1 MDNIKLKNNEFQVIV
16 IGAGHAG
23 CEAALASA
31 RAGVKTL
38 LLTINLDTIAALP
51 CNPSVGGQGKGQLVR
66 EIDALGGEMGIV
78 ADETSIQRRRL
89 NTRKGMAVQSNRFQS
104 DKNGYIRRMTQS
116 LMLQP
121 NLKLLQAMATDLHFE
136 NGEIAGVVTVSGE
149 IFYAPVV
156 VLTTGT
162 FLRGKI
168 HIGEI
173 SFSAGRAGEP
183 AADALGSSIERIG
196 LPVMRFK
203 TGTPPRVDINTV
215 NFEGLEIQVTDPDTA
230 PFSLWSGESEFKP
243 RPCYLTRTNT
253 ETHRIIK
260 DNFSRSALFS
270 GNIKGTGTRYCP
282 SIEDKISK
290 YPDKE
295 SHKVFLE
302 PEGCYSHELYLQG
315 MSTSL
320 PEEVQE
326 AYVNTIKGLENARI
340 TRPGYAIEYDIVD
353 PGDLYPTLMSK
364 SIKNLFLAG
373 QINGT
378 SGYEEAAAQG
388 ILAGIN
394 AAAVVNGKKPLI
406 LDADSSYLGL
416 MVQEITTSGLKEPY
430 RVFTSRSPFRLNL
443 RMSNAEARLSEIAYS
458 FGVMPE
464 NKMAVIREREAKI
477 ENIRQKLVEYTLTPT
492 RLKEL
497 YPELANPVPASRV
510 TLAQLLKRSE
520 VDIHLFKDLIPEIN
534 TLDGMASTEVEAQIK
549 YEGYLAQQQKEFEL
563 RESMEKI
570 VLDDSFFN
578 ELPPALT
585 YEAKMKILAVRPHT
599 IGDLAHIPGVRASD
613 VAVTAMTVRKRM
625 KNDKNQ

>member
-1 MDNIKLKNNEFQVIV
+1 MCNNSSKKNEFQVIV
-16 IGAGHAG
+16 VGAGHAG

-121 NLKLLQAMATDLHFE
+121 NLKLLQAMATDLYFE
-136 NGEIAGVVTVSGE
+136 KGEISGVVTVSGE

-156 VLTTGT
+156 ILTTGT

-203 TGTPPRVDINTV
+203 TGTPPRIDANTV
-215 NFEGLEIQVTDPDTA
+215 NFDGLEIQVSDPDTA
-230 PFSLWSGESEFKP
+230 PFSLWSGESEFESK
-243 RPCYLTRTNT
+243 PCYLTRTNP
-253 ETHRIIK
+253 ETHRIIRE
-260 DNFSRSALFS
+260 NFNRSALFS

-282 SIEDKISK
+282 SIEDKLSK
-290 YPDKE
+290 YPDKD

-302 PEGCYSHELYLQG
+302 PEGYYSHEIYLQG

-320 PEEVQE
+320 PEEIQE

-378 SGYEEAAAQG
+378 SGYEEAGAQG

-394 AAAVVNGKKPLI
+394 AAAIIKGKKPLI

-443 RMSNAEARLSEIAYS
+443 RMSNAEERLSEIAYS
-458 FGVMPE
+458 FDVMPE
-464 NKMAVIREREAKI
+464 EKIKIIRERASKM
-477 ENIRQKLVEYTLTPT
+477 NRVHQNLLDYTLTPT
-492 RLKEL
+492 KLKEL
-497 YPELANPVPASRV
+497 YPELANPLPASSV
-510 TLAQLLKRSE
+510 TLAQLLKRS
-520 VDIHLFKDLIPEIN
+520 DINLFKFKDLIPEISN
-534 TLDGMASTEVEAQIK
+534 LDSMAATEVEAQIK
-549 YEGYLAQQQKEFEL
+549 YEGYLAQQKKEFEL

-570 VLDDSFFN
+570 VLDESFF
-578 ELPPALT
+578 EDLPTALT

-613 VAVTAMTVRKRM
+613 VAVTAMTIRKRM
-625 KNDKNQ
+625 RNASNQ

>member
-1 MDNIKLKNNEFQVIV
+1 MYDIKKNEFQVIV

-23 CEAALASA
+23 CEAALATA

-89 NTRKGMAVQSNRFQS
+89 NTRKGIAVQSNRFQS

-121 NLKLLQAMATDLHFE
+121 NLKLLQAMATDLYFE
-136 NGEIAGVVTVSGE
+136 NGNIAGVVTVSGE
-149 IFYAPVV
+149 IFYAPIVI
-156 VLTTGT
+156 LTTGT

-173 SFSAGRAGEP
+173 SYSAGRAGEP
-183 AADALGSSIERIG
+183 AADALGSSIEKIG
-196 LPVMRFK
+196 LPVKRFK
-203 TGTPPRVDINTV
+203 TGTPPRVDVNTV
-215 NFEGLEIQVTDPDTA
+215 NFEGLEIQETDEDTA
-230 PFSLWSGESEFKP
+230 PFSLWSGESEFAT
-243 RPCYLTRTNT
+243 RPCYLTRTNP
-253 ETHRIIK
+253 ETHRIIRE
-260 DNFSRSALFS
+260 NFGRSALFS

-282 SIEDKISK
+282 SIEDKLSK
-290 YPDKE
+290 YPDKD

-302 PEGCYSHELYLQG
+302 PEGYYSHEIYLQG

-353 PGDLYPTLMSK
+353 PGDLYPTLMSR

-394 AAAVVNGKKPLI
+394 AAAIINGKKPLI

-416 MVQEITTSGLKEPY
+416 MVQEITMTSLKEPY

-443 RMSNAEARLSEIAYS
+443 RMSNAEQRLSEIAYS
-458 FGVMPE
+458 YDVMPE
-464 NKMAVIREREAKI
+464 NKISAIRERNSKI
-477 ENIRQKLVEYTLTPT
+477 EFVKQRLQDYTLTPT
-492 RLKEL
+492 KLQNL
-497 YPELANPVPASRV
+497 FPELANPVPASSV

-520 VDIHLFKDLIPEIN
+520 VGIDTFKDLITEI
-534 TLDGMASTEVEAQIK
+534 TSLDNMAKTEVEAQIK
-549 YEGYLAQQQKEFEL
+549 YEVYLAQQQKEFEL

-570 VLDDSFFN
+570 VLDDNFFN
-578 ELPPALT
+578 DLPTALT
-585 YEAKMKILAVRPHT
+585 YEAKVKILAARPHT

-613 VAVTAMTVRKRM
+613 VAVTAMTIRKRM
-625 KNDKNQ
+625 RNDKNK

>member
-1 MDNIKLKNNEFQVIV
+1 MYDIKKNEFQVIV
-16 IGAGHAG
+16 VGAGHAG
-23 CEAALASA
+23 CEAALATA

-89 NTRKGMAVQSNRFQS
+89 NTRKGIAVQSNRFQS

-121 NLKLLQAMATDLHFE
+121 NLKLLQAMATDLYFD
-136 NGEIAGVVTVSGE
+136 NGKIAGVVTVSGE

-156 VLTTGT
+156 ILTTGT

-173 SFSAGRAGEP
+173 SYSAGRAGEP
-183 AADALGSSIERIG
+183 AADALGSSIEKLG
-196 LPVMRFK
+196 LPVKRFK
-203 TGTPPRVDINTV
+203 TGTPPRVDVNTV
-215 NFEGLEIQVTDPDTA
+215 NFEGLEEQVTDPDTA
-230 PFSLWSGESEFKP
+230 PFSLWSGESEFES
-243 RPCYLTRTNT
+243 RPCYLTRTNP
-253 ETHRIIK
+253 ETHRIIRE
-260 DNFSRSALFS
+260 NFGRSALFS

-290 YPDKE
+290 YPDKD

-302 PEGCYSHELYLQG
+302 PEGYYSHEIYLQG

-326 AYVNTIKGLENARI
+326 AYVNSIKGLENARI

-353 PGDLYPTLMSK
+353 PGDLYPTLMSR

-378 SGYEEAAAQG
+378 SGYEEAGAQG

-394 AAAVVNGKKPLI
+394 AAAVIKGNKPLI

-416 MVQEITTSGLKEPY
+416 MVQEITMTSLKEPY

-443 RMSNAEARLSEIAYS
+443 RMSNAEQRLSEIAYS
-458 FGVMPE
+458 YDVMPE
-464 NKMAVIREREAKI
+464 NKMTVIRERNSKI
-477 ENIRQKLVEYTLTPT
+477 EFVKQRLQEYTLTPT
-492 RLKEL
+492 KLQDTF
-497 YPELANPVPASRV
+497 PELANPLPASSV

-520 VDIHLFKDLIPEIN
+520 VSIDRFKDVITEI
-534 TLDGMASTEVEAQIK
+534 TSLDSMAKTEVEAQIK

-578 ELPPALT
+578 DLPPALT
-585 YEAKMKILAVRPHT
+585 YEAKVKILAARPHT

-613 VAVTAMTVRKRM
+613 VAVTAMTIRKRM
-625 KNDKNQ
+625 RNDQNK

>member
-1 MDNIKLKNNEFQVIV
+1 MENNKLKNNEFQVIV

-121 NLKLLQAMATDLHFE
+121 NLKLLQAMAIDLHFE

-156 VLTTGT
+156 IITTGT

-183 AADALGSSIERIG
+183 AADAFGSSIECIG

-215 NFEGLEIQVTDPDTA
+215 NFEGLEIQETDPDTA
-230 PFSLWSGESEFKP
+230 PFSLWSGECEFKT

-253 ETHRIIK
+253 ETHRIIRE
-260 DNFSRSALFS
+260 NFSRSALFS

-282 SIEDKISK
+282 SIEDKLSK

-302 PEGCYSHELYLQG
+302 PEGYYSHELYLQG

-326 AYVNTIKGLENARI
+326 AYVNTIRGLENARI

-394 AAAVVNGKKPLI
+394 AAAVINGKKPLI

-464 NKMAVIREREAKI
+464 QKMAVIREREAKI
-477 ENIRQKLVEYTLTPT
+477 EDIRQRLVDYTLTPT
-492 RLKEL
+492 KLKEL
-497 YPELANPVPASRV
+497 YPELANPVPASSV

-520 VDIHLFKDLIPEIN
+520 VDIRMFKDLIPDIN
-534 TLDGMASTEVEAQIK
+534 TLDSMAATEVEAQIK

-585 YEAKMKILAVRPHT
+585 YEEKMKILAVRPHT

>member
-1 MDNIKLKNNEFQVIV
+1 MYDIKKNEFQVIV
-16 IGAGHAG
+16 VGAGHAG
-23 CEAALASA
+23 CEAALATA

-89 NTRKGMAVQSNRFQS
+89 NTRKGIAVQSNRFQS
-104 DKNGYIRRMTQS
+104 DKNAYVRRMTQS

-121 NLKLLQAMATDLHFE
+121 NLKLLQAMATDLYFD
-136 NGEIAGVVTVSGE
+136 NGNIAGVVTVSGE
-149 IFYAPVV
+149 IFYAPIVI
-156 VLTTGT
+156 LTTGT

-173 SFSAGRAGEP
+173 SYSAGRAGEP
-183 AADALGSSIERIG
+183 AADALGSSIEKLG

-203 TGTPPRVDINTV
+203 TGTPPRVDVNTV
-215 NFEGLEIQVTDPDTA
+215 NFEGLEEQVTDPDTA
-230 PFSLWSGESEFKP
+230 PFSLWSGNSEFQS
-243 RPCYLTRTNT
+243 RPCYLTRTNP
-253 ETHRIIK
+253 ETHRIIRE
-260 DNFSRSALFS
+260 NFGRSALFS

-282 SIEDKISK
+282 SIEDKLSK
-290 YPDKE
+290 YPDKD

-302 PEGCYSHELYLQG
+302 PEGYYSHEIYLQG

-353 PGDLYPTLMSK
+353 PGDLYPTLMSR

-394 AAAVVNGKKPLI
+394 AAAVIKGKNPLI
-406 LDADSSYLGL
+406 LDPDSSYLGL
-416 MVQEITTSGLKEPY
+416 MVQEITMTSLKEPY

-443 RMSNAEARLSEIAYS
+443 RMSNAEQRLSEIAYS
-458 FGVMPE
+458 FDVMPE
-464 NKMAVIREREAKI
+464 NKIQAIRERNSKI
-477 ENIRQKLVEYTLTPT
+477 EFVRQRLQDYSLTPT
-492 RLKEL
+492 KLQSL
-497 YPELANPVPASRV
+497 FPELANHVPASSV

-520 VDIHLFKDLIPEIN
+520 VCIDTFKDIITEISS
-534 TLDGMASTEVEAQIK
+534 LDNMAKTEVEAQIK

-570 VLDDSFFN
+570 ILDDNFYN
-578 ELPPALT
+578 DLPTALT
-585 YEAKMKILAVRPHT
+585 YEAKVKILAARPHT

-613 VAVTAMTVRKRM
+613 VAVTAMTIRKRM
-625 KNDKNQ
+625 RNDKNK

>member
-1 MDNIKLKNNEFQVIV
+1 MCNTYNKEFEVIV
-16 IGAGHAG
+16 VGAGHAG

-121 NLKLLQAMATDLHFE
+121 NLKLLQAMVSDLYFE
-136 NGEIAGVVTVSGE
+136 NGNLAGVVCVSGQVW
-149 IFYAPVV
+149 YAPVV
-156 VLTTGT
+156 ILTTGT

-168 HIGEI
+168 HIGEV

-183 AADALGSSIERIG
+183 AADELGLAIEKVG

-203 TGTPPRVDINTV
+203 TGTPPRVDVNTI
-215 NFEGLEIQVTDPDTA
+215 NFEGLEKQVTDPDTA
-230 PFSLWSGESEFKP
+230 PFSLWSGESEFEPK
-243 RPCYLTRTNT
+243 PCYLTRTNA
-253 ETHRIIK
+253 ETHRIIRE
-260 DNFSRSALFS
+260 NFSRSALFS

-282 SIEDKISK
+282 SIEDKLSK
-290 YPDKE
+290 YPDKD

-302 PEGCYSHELYLQG
+302 PEGYYSHEIYLQG

-320 PEEVQE
+320 PEDVQE
-326 AYVNTIKGLENARI
+326 AYVNTLPGLENARI

-394 AAAVVNGKKPLI
+394 AAAAIQGKKPLI

-416 MVQEITTSGLKEPY
+416 MVQEITTTGLKEPY

-443 RMSNAEARLSEIAYS
+443 RMSNAEDRLSEIAYS

-464 NKMAVIREREAKI
+464 NKINVIRDRASKMESI
-477 ENIRQKLVEYTLTPT
+477 QKRLYDYTLTPT
-492 RLKEL
+492 RLKAL
-497 YPELANPVPASRV
+497 YPELAEPMPASSV
-510 TLAQLLKRSE
+510 TLAQLLKRAE
-520 VDIHLFKDLIPEIN
+520 VDINKFVELIPEISS
-534 TLDGMASTEVEAQIK
+534 LDKMAATEVEARIK
-549 YEGYLAQQQKEFEL
+549 YEGYLNQQQKEFEL

-570 VLDDSFFN
+570 VLDDSFFE
-578 ELPPALT
+578 ELPTALT
-585 YEAKMKILAVRPHT
+585 YEAKMKILAVRPRT

-613 VAVTAMTVRKRM
+613 VAVTAMTIRKRM
-625 KNDKNQ
+625 RNDKDK

>member
-1 MDNIKLKNNEFQVIV
+1 MLDIKKNEFQVIV
-16 IGAGHAG
+16 VGAGHAG
-23 CEAALASA
+23 CEAALATA
-31 RAGVKTL
+31 RAGIKTL

-89 NTRKGMAVQSNRFQS
+89 NTRKGIAVQSNRFQS

-121 NLKLLQAMATDLHFE
+121 NLKLLQAMATDLYFD
-136 NGEIAGVVTVSGE
+136 NGNIAGVVTVSGE

-156 VLTTGT
+156 ILTTGT

-173 SFSAGRAGEP
+173 SYSAGRAGEP
-183 AADALGSSIERIG
+183 AADALGSSIEKIG

-203 TGTPPRVDINTV
+203 TGTPPRVDANTV
-215 NFEGLEIQVTDPDTA
+215 NFEGLEKQVSDPDTA
-230 PFSLWSGESEFKP
+230 PFSLWSGESEFEP
-243 RPCYLTRTNT
+243 RPCYLTRTNP
-253 ETHRIIK
+253 ETHRIIRE
-260 DNFSRSALFS
+260 NFGRSALFS

-282 SIEDKISK
+282 SIEDKLSK
-290 YPDKE
+290 YPDKD

-302 PEGCYSHELYLQG
+302 PEGCYSHEIYLQG

-394 AAAVVNGKKPLI
+394 AAAVIKGKKPLI

-416 MVQEITTSGLKEPY
+416 MVQEITLSGLKEPY

-443 RMSNAEARLSEIAYS
+443 RMSNAEQRLSEIAYS
-458 FGVMPE
+458 FDVMPE
-464 NKMAVIREREAKI
+464 NKIQAIRERNAKI
-477 ENIRQKLVEYTLTPT
+477 ESVKQSLINYTLNPSKIQS
-492 RLKEL
+492 LF
-497 YPELANPVPASRV
+497 PELANPVPASSLS
-510 TLAQLLKRSE
+510 LAQLLKRSE
-520 VDIHLFKDLIPEIN
+520 VNIYKFKELIPEIN
-534 TLDGMASTEVEAQIK
+534 SLDSMAATEIEAQIK

-570 VLDDSFFN
+570 ELDDSFFN
-578 ELPPALT
+578 DLPTALT
-585 YEAKMKILAVRPHT
+585 YEARVKILAVRPRT

-613 VAVTAMTVRKRM
+613 VAVTAMTIRKRM
-625 KNDKNQ
+625 RNDQNQ

>member
-1 MDNIKLKNNEFQVIV
+1 MIDIKKNEFQVIV

-23 CEAALASA
+23 CEAALATA

-89 NTRKGMAVQSNRFQS
+89 NTRKGIAVQSNRFQS
-104 DKNGYIRRMTQS
+104 DKNAYVRRMTQS
-116 LMLQP
+116 LLSQA
-121 NLKLLQAMATDLHFE
+121 NLKLLQAMATDLYFE
-136 NGEIAGVVTVSGE
+136 NGNIAGVVTVSGE

-156 VLTTGT
+156 ILTTGT

-168 HIGEI
+168 HIGEV
-173 SFSAGRAGEP
+173 SYSAGRAGEP
-183 AADALGSSIERIG
+183 AADALGCSIEKLG

-203 TGTPPRVDINTV
+203 TGTPPRIDANTV
-215 NFEGLEIQVTDPDTA
+215 NFDGLEKQESDPDTA
-230 PFSLWSGESEFKP
+230 PFSLWSGESEFQTLS
-243 RPCYLTRTNT
+243 CYLTRTNP
-253 ETHRIIK
+253 ETHRIIRE
-260 DNFSRSALFS
+260 NFSRSALFS

-282 SIEDKISK
+282 SIEDKLSK
-290 YPDKE
+290 YPDKD

-302 PEGCYSHELYLQG
+302 PEGFYSHEIYLQG

-340 TRPGYAIEYDIVD
+340 TRPGYAIEYDIVN
-353 PGDLYPTLMSK
+353 PEDLYPTLMSR
-364 SIKNLFLAG
+364 SINNLFLAG

-378 SGYEEAAAQG
+378 SGYEEAGAQG

-394 AAAVVNGKKPLI
+394 AAAVINGKRPLI

-416 MVQEITTSGLKEPY
+416 MVQEITMTGLSEPY

-443 RMSNAEARLSEIAYS
+443 RMSNAEQRLSEIAYS
-458 FGVMPE
+458 YDVMPE
-464 NKMAVIREREAKI
+464 NKILAVRERNLKI
-477 ENIRQKLVEYTLTPT
+477 EYVKHQLIDYSLTPSK
-492 RLKEL
+492 LKDL
-497 YPELANPVPASRV
+497 FPELAEPMPQSSVS
-510 TLAQLLKRSE
+510 LAQLLKRSE
-520 VDIHLFKDLIPEIN
+520 VNINLFKELIPEISD
-534 TLDGMASTEVEAQIK
+534 LDKMAATEVEAQIK

-570 VLDDSFFN
+570 VLDESFFN
-578 ELPPALT
+578 DMPSALT
-585 YEAKMKILAVRPHT
+585 YEAKVKIMAVKPHT
-599 IGDLAHIPGVRASD
+599 IGDLARIPGVRASD
-613 VAVTAMTVRKRM
+613 VAVTAMTIRKRLRNG
-625 KNDKNQ
+625 KSQ

>member
-1 MDNIKLKNNEFQVIV
+1 MYDIKKNEFQVIV
-16 IGAGHAG
+16 VGAGHAG
-23 CEAALASA
+23 CEAALATA

-89 NTRKGMAVQSNRFQS
+89 NTRKGIVVQSNRFQS

-121 NLKLLQAMATDLHFE
+121 NLKLLQAMATDLYFD
-136 NGEIAGVVTVSGE
+136 NGNIAGVVTVSGE

-156 VLTTGT
+156 ILTTGT

-173 SFSAGRAGEP
+173 SYSAGRAGEP
-183 AADALGSSIERIG
+183 AADALGSSIEKLG
-196 LPVMRFK
+196 LPVKRFK
-203 TGTPPRVDINTV
+203 TGTPPRVDVNTV
-215 NFEGLEIQVTDPDTA
+215 NFEGLEEQVTDPDTA
-230 PFSLWSGESEFKP
+230 PFSLWSGESEFES
-243 RPCYLTRTNT
+243 RPCYLTRTNP
-253 ETHRIIK
+253 ETHRIIRE
-260 DNFSRSALFS
+260 NFGRSALFS

-290 YPDKE
+290 YPDKD

-302 PEGCYSHELYLQG
+302 PEGYYSHEIYLQG

-326 AYVNTIKGLENARI
+326 AYVNSIKGLENARI

-353 PGDLYPTLMSK
+353 PGDLYPTLMSR

-378 SGYEEAAAQG
+378 SGYEEAGAQG

-394 AAAVVNGKKPLI
+394 AAAVIKGNKPLI

-416 MVQEITTSGLKEPY
+416 MVQEITMTSLKEPY

-443 RMSNAEARLSEIAYS
+443 RMSNAEQRLSEIAYS
-458 FGVMPE
+458 YDVMPE
-464 NKMAVIREREAKI
+464 NKMTVIRERNSKI
-477 ENIRQKLVEYTLTPT
+477 EFVKQRLQEYTLTPT
-492 RLKEL
+492 KLQDTF
-497 YPELANPVPASRV
+497 PELANPLPASSV

-520 VDIHLFKDLIPEIN
+520 VSIDRFKDVITEI
-534 TLDGMASTEVEAQIK
+534 TSLDSMAKTEVEAQIK

-578 ELPPALT
+578 DLPPALT
-585 YEAKMKILAVRPHT
+585 YEAKVKILAARPHT

-613 VAVTAMTVRKRM
+613 VAVTAMTIRKRM
-625 KNDKNQ
+625 RNDQNK